1 MSRLPL
7 PGHGVEV
14 LHTADLAPPMLDSLR
29 ELMEASF
36 DDWGTDDTD
45 HTFGGI
51 HAMVWDSGVPVA
63 HAALVQRSLLI
74 GGRPWR
80 AGYVEGLAVHPNR
93 RRQGLG
99 TAVMQA
105 VEQVATHAYP
115 ITALSTSQDARGF
128 YEARG
133 WVRWLGPT
141 GVLTPSGFERTP
153 DDDGGIYVLTS
164 HPVDSSATIACDWR
178 AGDVW

>member
-7 PGHGVEV
+7 PGHGVEL
-14 LHTADLAPPMLDSLR
+14 LHTADLSPRMLDSLR

-36 DDWGTDDTD
+36 GAWSGDDTD
-45 HTFGGI
+45 HTFGGL
-51 HAMVWDSGVPVA
+51 HAMVWDTGVPVA
-63 HAALVQRSLLI
+63 HAALVQRSLLLDE
-74 GGRPWR
+74 RPWR
-80 AGYVEGLAVHPNR
+80 SGYVEGLAVHPNR

-99 TAVMQA
+99 AAVMQA
-105 VEQVATHAYP
+105 VEQVAARAYP

-128 YEARG
+128 HEARG

-141 GVLTPSGFERTP
+141 SVLAPSGLERTP
-153 DDDGGIYVLTS
+153 DDDGGVYVLTS
-164 HPVDSSATIACDWR
+164 RPVDVSAPIACDWR

>member
-1 MSRLPL
+1 MAQPRL

-14 LHTADLAPPMLDSLR
+14 LHTADLSPLMLDALR
-29 ELMEASF
+29 ELMEAAF
-36 DDWGTDDTD
+36 DDWTASDTD
-45 HTFGGI
+45 HTFGGL
-51 HAMVWDSGVPVA
+51 HAMVWDTGVPVA
-63 HAALVQRSLLI
+63 HAALVQRSLLV
-74 GGRPWR
+74 GGSPWR

-105 VEQVATHAYP
+105 VEQVATRAYP
-115 ITALSTSQDARGF
+115 ITALSTSDAARGF
-128 YEARG
+128 YESRG
-133 WVRWLGPT
+133 WVRWTGPT
-141 GVLTPSGFERTP
+141 NVLTPDGLQRTP

-164 HPVDSSATIACDWR
+164 HPVDVSVAIACDWR